1 MPLTNAEKQQRNAQ
15 KQQRWRDRN
24 VVVLT
29 GRAAAIAER
38 LIEMSDQKK
47 LKKVAAFINDHL
59 RHPDRTPDERSIAL
73 GRGQLVGLNGPLSKT
88 AAIAELRES
97 GPVLTSSWLVEPIT
111 KDGQRWTNGVRLG
124 TKAEAEAYR
133 DHHACFELE
142 ADGYVTADIC
152 QDEVP
157 PNCCVTRARRG
168 GRTTL
173 VYPDGGCEWLH
184 WRAKVAS
191 SREACSSVFAEPP

>member
-88 AAIAELRES
+88 AAIA
-97 GPVLTSSWLVEPIT
+97 WI
-111 KDGQRWTNGVRLG
+111 
-124 TKAEAEAYR
+124 A
-133 DHHACFELE
+133 
-142 ADGYVTADIC
+142 
-152 QDEVP
+152 
-157 PNCCVTRARRG
+157 
-168 GRTTL
+168 
-173 VYPDGGCEWLH
+173 
-184 WRAKVAS
+184 
-191 SREACSSVFAEPP
+191 